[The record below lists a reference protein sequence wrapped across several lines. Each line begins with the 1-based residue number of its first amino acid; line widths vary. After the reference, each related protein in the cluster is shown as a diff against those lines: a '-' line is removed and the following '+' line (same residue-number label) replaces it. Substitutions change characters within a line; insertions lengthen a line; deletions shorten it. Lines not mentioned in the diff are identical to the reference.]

1 MTGTKPQV
9 AVITSEIPL
18 LLDPACVA
26 KRLSIS
32 RAQLWVMRS
41 DGRFPLKPVC
51 FGRAIRFRADE
62 VEQWVK
68 ANCPAGP
75 AWAKMQEGAGR

>member
-1 MTGTKPQV
+1 MND
-9 AVITSEIPL
+9 TSETPL
-18 LLDPACVA
+18 LLDPSRVA
-26 KRLSIS
+26 RRLSIS
-32 RAQLWVMRS
+32 RAQLWIMRS
-41 DGRFPLKPVC
+41 DGRFPLKPVY

-75 AWAKMQEGAGR
+75 AWAEMQEGTGQ